1 MDTLIGFPLMDAL
14 KTIEENNNNNKIIN
28 IKKIVGT
35 NKKFNDL
42 KKPYVI
48 REYSNDN
55 CVTLYVSYY

>member
-1 MDTLIGFPLMDAL
+1 MDTIIGYSLMDAL
-14 KTIEENNNNNKIIN
+14 KTIEENNNKIVN
-28 IKKIVGT
+28 IKKIFGT

-55 CVTLYVSYY
+55 YVTLYVSYY

>member
-1 MDTLIGFPLMDAL
+1 MDTLIGYSLMDAL
-14 KTIEENNNNNKIIN
+14 KTIEENNNKIVN
-28 IKKIVGT
+28 IKKIFGT

-55 CVTLYVSYY
+55 YVTLYVSYY